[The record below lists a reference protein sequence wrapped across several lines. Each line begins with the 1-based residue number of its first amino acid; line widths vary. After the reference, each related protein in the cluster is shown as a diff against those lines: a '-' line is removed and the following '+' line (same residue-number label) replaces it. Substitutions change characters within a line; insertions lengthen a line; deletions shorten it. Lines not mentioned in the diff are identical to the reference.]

1 MRKGGGALSP
11 GTGERVGERGNGIN
25 HLITTHI
32 GADFDAF
39 AAMMAA
45 AKLHPKAR
53 LFFPGSREESLRR
66 MLETGLVELAELR
79 RRDVDPAALTRV
91 ILCDVRQRERIGIVA
106 EWLDENPEIEVWAYD
121 HHPDT
126 ESNIEARGGRVDPD
140 VGSTSTLMV
149 EELRQRGI
157 PVTASEADLLLLG
170 IYEDT
175 GSLTYATTSPRDFA
189 AVVWLL
195 SQGGDL
201 ASVRR
206 FVSRP
211 LDPGRL
217 EILHRM
223 TQRLE
228 VHRIHGHRIGFV
240 EVDLDSY
247 VEELAPLVSR
257 CLEIFE
263 LPVLFALFGE
273 GSEGDRV
280 TLIARGDLGGLEG
293 FDLGELLARFAG
305 GGGHATAASARI
317 KGGTTLE
324 IRERLLAELRDA
336 LPPAERARDLMLSPF
351 VEVAAG
357 ISIED
362 AKRHLNT
369 RRVNSVPVVDPRRE
383 SRVVGVVT
391 RQTLDA
397 AVQHGMGGRPVET
410 VMSPELEWIAP
421 SASADEVGE
430 RMLARHPRFIFVGDP
445 ASGRPLGLITRMQV
459 LRHLHGR
466 LSEFEERFDRR
477 TEHLRERKEKIG
489 KVLEERLPPFLLGR
503 VERIAAVSRRHGI
516 PVHLVGGLVRD
527 LLLGRENRD
536 LDLVVEGDGLGFAA
550 LLAEELG
557 GRVRTH
563 PAFLTAV
570 VVDPEGF
577 HIDIATARSEFYRAP
592 AALPEVQT
600 SALRQDLFRRDFTIN
615 TLAIRLGP
623 GDTPELIDYFGGR
636 HDLEEK
642 TLRAL
647 HSLSFIDDPTRV
659 LRAVRL
665 ELRLGFHLSPETLRL
680 VEVALGEGTFDLLSG
695 SRLRDELKLLLDDP
709 ALALR
714 GIERLAELGLLRVL
728 HPRIEMDHESRERL
742 RGARAAWD
750 WYHLEGLA
758 DPPVR
763 VWLLHL
769 MALAGDLDETERVR
783 LADRLMLAGEDRRL
797 LTGFAV
803 RLERVRRA
811 LTQPDLL
818 AHQAAEALEPL
829 AGEEMLLLLVEPDE
843 AVRAWVRRDLT
854 ELRRFELGIRGAD
867 LVAAG
872 FPPGPRI
879 GDALEATRR
888 ARLDGRIAAGA
899 ELQYALETFDAT

>member
-1 MRKGGGALSP
+1 MQ
-11 GTGERVGERGNGIN
+11 
-25 HLITTHI
+25 LISTHI

-39 AAMMAA
+39 AAMVAA
-45 AKLHPKAR
+45 LKLHPAAK

-66 MLETGLVELAELR
+66 MLETGLMELSELR
-79 RRDVDPAALTRV
+79 RKEIDPAALTRV
-91 ILCDVRQRERIGIVA
+91 ILCDVRQKERIGVLA
-106 EWLDENPEIEVWAYD
+106 EWLEENPAIEVWAYD

-126 ESNIEARGGRVDPD
+126 DSDVATRGGRVDPD

-149 EELRQRGI
+149 EELRRRGL
-157 PVTASEADLLLLG
+157 PVSSSEADLLLLG

-175 GSLTYATTSPRDFA
+175 GSLTYATTSPRDFE
-189 AVVWLL
+189 AVLWLL
-195 SQGGDL
+195 AQGGEL
-201 ASVRR
+201 ATVRR

-211 LDPGRL
+211 LDPERL

-223 TQRLE
+223 TRRLE

-240 EVDLDSY
+240 EVDLEAY

-273 GSEGDRV
+273 GAEGDHV
-280 TLIARGDLGGLEG
+280 NLIARGDLEG
-293 FDLGELLARFAG
+293 FDLGDFLARFG

-324 IRERLLAELRDA
+324 TRERLLTELSDA
-336 LPPAERARDLMLSPF
+336 LPPAARARDLMISPF
-351 VEVAAG
+351 VEIPGGTSV
-357 ISIED
+357 EE

-369 RRVNSVPVVDPRRE
+369 RRVNAAPVLQEDRA
-383 SRVVGVVT
+383 VGIVT
-391 RQTLDA
+391 RQILDA
-397 AVQHGMGGRPVET
+397 AIQHGLGGRPVET
-410 VMSPELEWIAP
+410 VMSPELDWIDP
-421 SASADEVGE
+421 SASADEVEE
-430 RMLARHPRFIFVGDP
+430 RMLARHPRFILVGDP
-445 ASGRPLGLITRMQV
+445 AGRPAGLITRMQV

-466 LSEFEERFDRR
+466 LSELDRRFDRR
-477 TEHLRERKEKIG
+477 VEQLRERKEKISR
-489 KVLEERLPPFLLGR
+489 VLEERLPPFLAGI
-503 VERIAAVSRRHGI
+503 VERIAAVSRRHGM

-570 VVDPEGF
+570 VIAPDDF
-577 HIDIATARSEFYRAP
+577 HIDVATARSEFYRAP

-623 GDTPELIDYFGGR
+623 GETPELLDYFGGR
-636 HDLEEK
+636 HDLKEK
-642 TLRAL
+642 TLRVL

-665 ELRLGFHLSPETLRL
+665 ELRLGFHLSAETLRL
-680 VEVALGEGTFDLLSG
+680 VEVALGEGIFEQLSG
-695 SRLRDELKLLLDDP
+695 SRLRDELTLLLDEP

-714 GIERLAELGLLRVL
+714 GLERLAELGLLRVL
-728 HPRIEMDHESRERL
+728 HPHVELEDKARERL
-742 RGARAAWD
+742 RNARAAWD
-750 WYHLEGLA
+750 WYHLQGLT

-763 VWLLHL
+763 VWRLHL
-769 MALAGDLDETERVR
+769 MALAGDLEEPELVR

-797 LTGFAV
+797 LTGFPARV
-803 RLERVRRA
+803 ERAKQA
-811 LTQPDLL
+811 LARPDLL
-818 AHQAAEALEPL
+818 PHQAAEALAPL
-829 AGEEMLLLLVEPDE
+829 AGEELLLLLAEPAE

-854 ELRRFELGIRGAD
+854 ELRTFELEIRGAD
-867 LVAAG
+867 LIEAG
-872 FPPGPRI
+872 FRPGPRI
-879 GDALEATRR
+879 GDALKETRR
-888 ARLDGRIAAGA
+888 ARLDGRVEAGDELMYAAR
-899 ELQYALETFDAT
+899 LLETSDA

>member
-1 MRKGGGALSP
+1 LR
-11 GTGERVGERGNGIN
+11 E
-25 HLITTHI
+25 LISTHI

-39 AAMMAA
+39 AAMVAA
-45 AKLHPKAR
+45 SKLHPEAR

-66 MLETGLVELAELR
+66 MLESGLFELSELR
-79 RRDVDPAALTRV
+79 RKEIDPAALTRV
-91 ILCDVRQRERIGIVA
+91 ILCDVRQKERIGILA
-106 EWLDENPEIEVWAYD
+106 EWLDDYPEIEVWAYD

-126 ESNIEARGGRVDPD
+126 GSDVETRGGRVDPE
-140 VGSTSTLMV
+140 VGSTSTLMA
-149 EELRQRGI
+149 EELRRHGL
-157 PVTASEADLLLLG
+157 PVTSSEADLLLLG

-175 GSLTYATTSPRDFA
+175 GSLTYATTSPRDFEA
-189 AVVWLL
+189 AVWLL

-201 ASVRR
+201 ATVRR
-206 FVSRP
+206 FVSRS
-211 LDPGRL
+211 LDPERL

-223 TQRLE
+223 TRRLE

-240 EVDLDSY
+240 EVDLEAY

-273 GSEGDRV
+273 GAEGDRV
-280 TLIARGDLGGLEG
+280 TLIARGDLEG
-293 FDLGELLARFAG
+293 FDLGEFLAGFAG

-324 IRERLLAELRDA
+324 TRERLLAALRSA
-336 LPPAERARDLMLSPF
+336 LPPAARARDLMLSPF
-351 VEVAAG
+351 VEVPAG
-357 ISIED
+357 TSVEE

-369 RRVNSVPVVDPRRE
+369 RRVNAAPVVDPQRE
-383 SRVVGVVT
+383 GRVVGIVT

-397 AVQHGMGGRPVET
+397 AIQHGMGGRPVET
-410 VMSPELEWIAP
+410 VMSLELEWVDP
-421 SASADEVGE
+421 SASAEEVGE
-430 RMLARHPRFIFVGDP
+430 RMLARHPRFILVGDP
-445 ASGRPLGLITRMQV
+445 TPPNTGRPLGLITRMQV

-466 LSEFEERFDRR
+466 LSDLDRRFDRR
-477 TEHLRERKEKIG
+477 TEQLRERKEKAARL
-489 KVLEERLPPFLLGR
+489 LEERLPPFLLGR
-503 VERIAAVSRRHGI
+503 IQRIAAVSRRHGI

-570 VVDPEGF
+570 VIDPEGF
-577 HIDIATARSEFYRAP
+577 HIDVATARSEFYRAP

-623 GDTPELIDYFGGR
+623 GETPELIDYFGGR
-636 HDLEEK
+636 HDLQEK

-665 ELRLGFHLSPETLRL
+665 ELRLGFHLSAETLRL
-680 VEVALGEGTFDLLSG
+680 VEVALGEGIFDHLSG
-695 SRLRDELKLLLDDP
+695 SRLRDELTLLLDDP

-728 HPRIEMDHESRERL
+728 HPLVELGDETRERL

-750 WYHLEGLA
+750 WYHLEGLT

-769 MALAGDLDETERVR
+769 MALAGDLDEPELVR
-783 LADRLMLAGEDRRL
+783 LADRLMLAGEDRRR
-797 LTGFAV
+797 LTGFPG
-803 RLERVRRA
+803 RLERARQA
-811 LTQPDLL
+811 LTRPDLL
-818 AHQAAEALEPL
+818 PHQAAETLEPMV
-829 AGEEMLLLLVEPDE
+829 GEELLLLFAEPDE
-843 AVRAWVRRDLT
+843 AVRAWVRCDLT
-854 ELRRFELGIRGAD
+854 ELRPFELEIRGAD
-867 LVAAG
+867 LIAAG
-872 FPPGPRI
+872 FRPGPRI
-879 GDALEATRR
+879 GDALKETRR
-888 ARLDGRIAAGA
+888 ARLDGRVGAGD
-899 ELQYALETFDAT
+899 ELRYAVSLLKTPETLETLETSDAT